1 METFKT
7 NVPYVFFHQMKGNTQ
22 PEKCKPSLNIFFYY
36 WKWTVSNICNVLY

>member
-22 PEKCKPSLNIFFYY
+22 PEKCKPSLSIFFN
-36 WKWTVSNICNVLY
+36 TENERFQFL